1 MLSLIL
7 LISCTASETSLP
19 ASPSRAHTTIPADA
33 TPDTFLDIKFF
44 RAQPKNII
52 DGEATTLAWNVI
64 GASSLSIEPAI
75 GPVSGNSGSVS
86 IAPKETTL
94 YTLKVSDGR
103 LQTSVKFLVIVKTAD
118 GSIIWP
124 NSISD
129 NAKAEQLY
137 EGWSYYPNKYVEWKI
152 TDSYTD
158 PYSETGNCWHVG
170 YITNNHSGWMM
181 TDVTVGAADALI
193 EAVTNSNSE
202 LMTSNITVQNRVVL
216 AFILPGWKSGYT
228 TSMDCKQLPE
238 LKWKWKIYK

>member
-1 MLSLIL
+1 MLFKSGRRYSSIALSSLLLSLIL

-152 TDSYTD
+152 TERGGGD
-158 PYSETGNCWHVG
+158 PYGDMGTCGQIG
-170 YITNNHSGWMM
+170 YITNNHGEWMM
-181 TDVTVGAADALI
+181 TEVSI
-193 EAVTNSNSE
+193 
-202 LMTSNITVQNRVVL
+202 QNRVVL
-216 AFILPGWKSGYT
+216 TFILPGWESGYT